1 MARKKKIL
9 SPTYTELIVP
19 TYEVIKE
26 LGNSASN
33 QEIYNKIVENL
44 KLPDEIV
51 DEPHGNNSGRGEL
64 EYQLA
69 WARTYL
75 KNYGVISNSKRGVWS
90 ILPQFMGNVQLNKTK
105 VVAYTSLKKSR
116 NQENKNPSIHE
127 EETLDSPDEISP
139 WRKKIM
145 DILLNIDPFAFERLS
160 QRLLRECGFTEVRV
174 TQKTGDGGIDGTG
187 KLKINGVFSFNVAF
201 QCKRYKGV
209 ISPAVVQAFRGSL
222 PKNIEKGILITTGT
236 FSKKAKEEAANPS
249 RQQIDLMDGEEFVNK
264 LAEYEIG
271 VKPVIDYEIDEK
283 FFESI

>member
-9 SPTYTELIVP
+9 SPTYTELIIP
-19 TYEVIKE
+19 TYEALKE
-26 LGNSASN
+26 MGNSATN
-33 QEIYNKIVENL
+33 NEIYNKIIENL
-44 KLPDEIV
+44 NLSDKVV
-51 DEPHGNNSGRGEL
+51 DEPHGENSSLGEL
-64 EYQLA
+64 MYQLA

-90 ILPQFMGNVQLNKTK
+90 ILPQYMGDIQLNKTE
-105 VVAYTSLKKSR
+105 VVAYTALKKHK
-116 NQENKNPSIHE
+116 NKGNETQLIHNE
-127 EETLDSPDEISP
+127 RLIDSPDEIAP

-145 DILLNIDPFAFERLS
+145 DVLLNMDPFAFERLS
-160 QRLLRECGFTEVRV
+160 QRLLRECGFTEVKV

-209 ISPAVVQAFRGSL
+209 ISPAIVQAFRGSL
-222 PKNIEKGILITTGT
+222 PQNIEKGILITTGT

-271 VKPVIDYEIDEK
+271 VKPVIDYEIDET